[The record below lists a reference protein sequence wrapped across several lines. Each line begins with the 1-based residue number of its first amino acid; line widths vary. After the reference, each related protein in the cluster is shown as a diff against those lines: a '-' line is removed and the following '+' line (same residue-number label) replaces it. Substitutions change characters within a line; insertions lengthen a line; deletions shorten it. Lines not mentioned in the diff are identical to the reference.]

1 MVSGGGDGGAL
12 EVGREQGR
20 KEGRSDGGGFY
31 SRDIWRGR
39 GIFNLGLVKIHLI
52 KSGT

>member
-31 SRDIWRGR
+31 SRDIWG
-39 GIFNLGLVKIHLI
+39 GGGFLI
-52 KSGT
+52 RASLKFI